1 MELSFEDKLN
11 NFAELAIRVGINL
24 QKGQRLLIRAPIET
38 AEFVR
43 KLVDVAYKAGSPL
56 VEVAWSDDS
65 ILMSRF
71 NYAVSNS
78 FDMASL
84 IERNAM
90 EDVIDAGGA
99 IIKVYASDPELLKD
113 VEPEK
118 LDRLM
123 RKNQAEYQAVSAR
136 MGASEVSWL
145 VISVPIDSWS
155 AKVFP
160 NESIANQNPKLWD
173 AIFQATRADL
183 ANPIEAWKEHLAN
196 LEERRIYLTNKQYK
210 SLKYK
215 SKDTD
220 LTVGLVDNH
229 MWLGG
234 YQANN
239 DGTLYVA
246 NLPTEEVFTMPHK
259 DKINGIVKSTLPLSY
274 SGQLIDG
281 FSLEFKDGKVVKAS
295 AKKGEAALHKLLE
308 TDSGSSRLGEVALV
322 PYSSPIR
329 ESGILFYNTLFDENA
344 SSHFALGRAYSFT
357 VEGGTQMSPEEL
369 AKIGY
374 NNSMTHVDFMIGS
387 EDMDVDGITE
397 DGKREAIMRAG
408 EWVS

>member
-11 NFAELAIRVGINL
+11 NFAELSIRVGINL

-56 VEVAWSDDS
+56 VEIAWSDDS

-136 MGASEVSWL
+136 MGASEASWL

-160 NESIANQNPKLWD
+160 NESIENQKAKLWD
-173 AIFQATRADL
+173 AIFQATRSDL

-196 LEERRIYLTNKQYK
+196 LEERRVYLSNKQYK

-387 EDMDVDGITE
+387 EDMDVDGITK
-397 DGKREAIMRAG
+397 DGKSEPIMRAG